1 MTPGR
6 ESIVLLSE
14 PDLERALAAAGLSAP
29 VRADEVT
36 GSTNQTALTLAA
48 EGAPEWTLV
57 AAGHQTTG
65 RGRLGRSWE
74 DLPGRAVL
82 FSLVLRPSSLPLD
95 VIGLLPLL
103 AGASLASATREVAGL
118 EVGCKWPNDIL
129 LDEAKVG
136 GILVESRVAF
146 TGVAYAVVGVGVNL
160 EAPEGLEGAGGIG
173 EVDPVAL
180 LSRFLRTFREG
191 YEAPPSTFARR
202 VVEAY
207 AERCLTIGREVEAT
221 RVDGERVRGRA
232 TSVATDGSLVLETA
246 EGPALV
252 AFGEV
257 VHIR

>member
-1 MTPGR
+1 M
-6 ESIVLLSE
+6 LLSE
-14 PDLERALAAAGLSAP
+14 SDLKRALTAAGLSAP

-36 GSTNQTALTLAA
+36 GSTNETALTLAA

-65 RGRLGRSWE
+65 RGRLGRTWE

-103 AGASLASATREVAGL
+103 AGASMASATREVAGL
-118 EVGCKWPNDIL
+118 DVGCKWPNDLL
-129 LDEAKVG
+129 LDERKVG
-136 GILVESRVAF
+136 GILVESRVGLG
-146 TGVAYAVVGVGVNL
+146 GVAYAIVGVGVNL
-160 EAPEGLEGAGGIG
+160 EPPERLEGAGGIG
-173 EVDPVAL
+173 EVDAVAL
-180 LSRFLRTFREG
+180 LSSFLRAFRES
-191 YEAPPSTFARR
+191 YETPASTLQRR
-202 VVEAY
+202 IVDAY

-246 EGPALV
+246 TGPARV
-252 AFGEV
+252 VFGEV
-257 VHIR
+257 VHIS